1 MDLPIRK
8 PLRLKEFDYSSP
20 GAYFITICTHE
31 RKCILSDITASAP
44 EDGVGALHEAPAVRL
59 ALTPEGECVRRILEN
74 LSLRFPEIFLD
85 HFVIMPNHI
94 HLLLRIEGDRAIHE
108 SPLPDGGKRSLLSKA
123 IGYLKMNSTR
133 EIRRMRPDETIW
145 QRSFFDHIVR
155 NESDHRQITE
165 YIAANPARWAEDRF
179 HP

>member
-20 GAYFITICTHE
+20 GAYFITICTRE
-31 RKCILSDITASAP
+31 RRCVLSDIAVGEGLAP
-44 EDGVGALHEAPAVRL
+44 PAVQ
-59 ALTPEGECVRRILEN
+59 LTAIGKIVEQQVLLLPA
-74 LSLRFPEIFLD
+74 RFSMLMVD
-85 HFVIMPNHI
+85 RYVIMPNHI
-94 HLLLRIEGDRAIHE
+94 HLLLTLSEPNSGGA
-108 SPLPDGGKRSLLSKA
+108 SPSPTITDMVGA
-123 IGYLKMNSTR
+123 LKSQTS
-133 EIRRMRPDETIW
+133 RMSGAAPLW